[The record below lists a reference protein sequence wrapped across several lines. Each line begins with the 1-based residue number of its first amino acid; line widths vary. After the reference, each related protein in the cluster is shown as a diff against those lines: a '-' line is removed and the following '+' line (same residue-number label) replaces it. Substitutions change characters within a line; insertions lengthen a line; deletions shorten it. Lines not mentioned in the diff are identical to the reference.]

1 MSQARELIK
10 RLKQLDA
17 VGLKRN
23 WTREQLEDA
32 KDRAIIDYQHQEN
45 SIHHKDHHHVRRDL
59 DTL

>member
-10 RLKQLDA
+10 RLKELDA
-17 VGLKRN
+17 VGIKRN
-23 WTREQLEDA
+23 WNREQLETA
-32 KDRAIIDYQHQEN
+32 KESAIIDYQHQEH